1 MILTPM
7 EPSAD
12 TSATFTVLREI
23 SQHAVHQI
31 IIQDGLC
38 SGMALPQNL
47 RVAPD
52 PIMYVM

>member
-23 SQHAVHQI
+23 CQHAVHQI